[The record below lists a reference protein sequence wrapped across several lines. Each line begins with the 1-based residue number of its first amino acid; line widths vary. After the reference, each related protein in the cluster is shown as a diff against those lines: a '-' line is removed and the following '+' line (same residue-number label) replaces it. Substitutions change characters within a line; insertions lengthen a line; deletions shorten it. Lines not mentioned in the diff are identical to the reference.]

1 MLEKDIKELQRFI
14 DENPNFVRMYRAVFD
29 EIASRHAKSTYF
41 DREVFYSINLT
52 IDDIGSAGLNKLK
65 ERILEEMRYL
75 YDKELITKDRKL
87 IGLQNEI
94 NNLNNDIDFLHRR
107 IQKLEN
113 EKYDLVKKHEEE
125 IDDLK
130 KAHFKEKEDLSD
142 KYNNQ
147 VIRQIPDQVSRQ
159 IRDQVLR
166 PICDIRDDL
175 RSISDSFVSKSVQ
188 PFNTGLGMENVTQ
201 SILTMPEAINSKS
214 ILSTQRQTES
224 LIRYSSELSSDDHEE
239 EKV

>member
-1 MLEKDIKELQRFI
+1 
-14 DENPNFVRMYRAVFD
+14 MYRAVFH

-159 IRDQVLR
+159 IRDQVSRQIHDQVSR

-201 SILTMPEAINSKS
+201 SILTMPEAINSRS

>member
-1 MLEKDIKELQRFI
+1 
-14 DENPNFVRMYRAVFD
+14 MYRAVFH

-87 IGLQNEI
+87 TGLQNEI
-94 NNLNNDIDFLHRR
+94 DDRDNSIKFLHRR

-113 EKYDLVKKHEEE
+113 EKYDLEKKHEEELYDLRKKHEEE
-125 IDDLK
+125 IYDLR